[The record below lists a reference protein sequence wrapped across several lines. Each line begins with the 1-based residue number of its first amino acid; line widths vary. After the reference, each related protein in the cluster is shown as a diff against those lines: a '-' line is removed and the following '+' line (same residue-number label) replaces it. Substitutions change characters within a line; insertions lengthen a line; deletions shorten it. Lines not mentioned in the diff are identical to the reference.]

1 MTEPFIVSPLAERDI
16 AEAFGW
22 YESRSAGLGEFFL
35 RQLNDCFD
43 SIRQRPLM
51 FEIIVDDFR
60 RALVRKFP
68 YAVFFEHSADQSRG
82 CCFPLFTRSGQVA
95 IQASRRPVTSRFA
108 AIDAYTC

>member
-68 YAVFFEHSADQSRG
+68 YAVFFEHSADQIVVDAVFHCSQDPAKWQSRLRG
-82 CCFPLFTRSGQVA
+82 GQ
-95 IQASRRPVTSRFA
+95 
-108 AIDAYTC
+108 